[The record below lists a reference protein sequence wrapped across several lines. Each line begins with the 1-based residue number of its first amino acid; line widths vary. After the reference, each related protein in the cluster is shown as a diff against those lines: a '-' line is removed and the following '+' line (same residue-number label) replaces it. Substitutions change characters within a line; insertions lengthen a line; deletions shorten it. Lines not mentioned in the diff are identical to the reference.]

1 MMWSTLMQWYYADQG
16 RQIGP
21 VEETGL
27 DDLVRAGLVR
37 DDTLVWHDGMGA
49 WQAHGIVRGRR
60 PAPAMPVLAPVG
72 AGAARYCGECG
83 LPFNANELV
92 TIGMAP
98 ICATCKP
105 IFLQRIREGGQ
116 ALGTLHY
123 GGFWIRLVAYMV
135 DGALLGVAGFLIG
148 LPLRLLVFKGAD
160 LNPAALTPAALG
172 ITAVEGLLNIAMAC
186 AYEVYFISTRG
197 ATIGKQA
204 LGLKVV
210 RIDGSAIPLGLAFG
224 RYFAKW
230 INVFTLYIGYIMAG
244 FDEQKRALHDRI
256 CDTRVIYS
264 K

>member
-1 MMWSTLMQWYYADQG
+1 MQWYYADQG

-37 DDTLVWHDGMGA
+37 DDTLVWHDGMGT

-60 PAPAMPVLAPVG
+60 AAEGMPGLGFPG
-72 AGAARYCGECG
+72 ETRYCGECG
-83 LPFNANELV
+83 RPFSANELV
-92 TIGMAP
+92 TIGTAP
-98 ICATCKP
+98 ICAGCKP

-116 ALGTLHY
+116 ALFTMRY
-123 GGFWIRLVAYMV
+123 GGFWIRFAAVMI
-135 DGALLGVAGFLIG
+135 DGTLLGVVNFLVELPLMILVMPKVGLTPGALSPALIG
-148 LPLRLLVFKGAD
+148 L
-160 LNPAALTPAALG
+160 
-172 ITAVEGLLNIAMAC
+172 TAVQTLLNLAIAC

-210 RIDGSAIPLGLAFG
+210 RADGTGIPLSLAFG

-230 INVFTLYIGYIMAG
+230 INTFTLAIGYIMAG

-256 CDTRVIYS
+256 CETRVIYS

>member
-1 MMWSTLMQWYYADQG
+1 MSMQWYYADQG

-21 VEETGL
+21 LEETGL

-60 PAPAMPVLAPVG
+60 QIEGIPALALSG
-72 AGAARYCGECG
+72 GIRYCGECG
-83 LPFNANELV
+83 RPFDANELV
-92 TIGMAP
+92 AIGMAP

-105 IFLQRIREGGQ
+105 IFLQRIREGGR
-116 ALGTLHY
+116 ALGTMLY
-123 GGFWIRLVAYMV
+123 GGFWIRFVAVMV

-148 LPLRLLVFKGAD
+148 IPLRLLFMPRVAAAV
-160 LNPAALTPAALG
+160 PSAALTPAVLG
-172 ITAVEGLLNIAMAC
+172 LTAVEALLGLVIAC
-186 AYEVYFISTRG
+186 TYEVYFISTRG
-197 ATIGKQA
+197 ATVGKQA

-210 RIDGSAIPLGLAFG
+210 RADGSAIPLGLAFG

-230 INVFTLYIGYIMAG
+230 INAFTLYIGYIMAG

-256 CDTRVIYS
+256 CETRVIYS

>member
-1 MMWSTLMQWYYADQG
+1 MQWYYADQG

-21 VEETGL
+21 LEETGL

-37 DDTLVWHDGMGA
+37 DDTLVWHEGMGT
-49 WQAHGIVRGRR
+49 WQAHEIVRGRR
-60 PAPAMPVLAPVG
+60 PTETMPVLAPTG
-72 AGAARYCGECG
+72 ATRYCGECG
-83 LPFNANELV
+83 LPFSANELV
-92 TIGMAP
+92 TIGLAP
-98 ICATCKP
+98 ICASCKP
-105 IFLQRIREGGQ
+105 IFLQRVREGGQ

-123 GGFWIRLVAYMV
+123 GGFWIRFVAYIV
-135 DGALLGVAGFLIG
+135 DGALLGVASFLIEI
-148 LPLRLLVFKGAD
+148 PVRLLFVKPGVD
-160 LNPAALTPAALG
+160 INPAALSPALMG
-172 ITAVEGLLNIAMAC
+172 LTAVEGLLSIAMAC

-210 RIDGSAIPLGLAFG
+210 RADGSAVPTGLAFG

-230 INVFTLYIGYIMAG
+230 INIFTLYIGYIMAG

-256 CDTRVIYS
+256 CETRVIYS

>member
-1 MMWSTLMQWYYADQG
+1 MQWYYADQG

-21 VEETGL
+21 VEEACL

-49 WQAHGIVRGRR
+49 WQTHGIVRGRR
-60 PAPAMPVLAPVG
+60 PAEAMPVLALP
-72 AGAARYCGECG
+72 GAARYCGECG
-83 LPFNANELV
+83 RAFSANELV

-116 ALGTLHY
+116 ALGTMVY
-123 GGFWIRLVAYMV
+123 GGFWIRFVAYMV
-135 DGALLGVAGFLIG
+135 DGALLGVAGFLLIQ
-148 LPLRLLVFKGAD
+148 LPLNALL
-160 LNPAALTPAALG
+160 PRAAGGNLGGNLATLTPTALG
-172 ITAVEGLLNIAMAC
+172 LTALEALLGVVIAC
-186 AYEVYFISTRG
+186 AYEVYFISARG

-210 RIDGSAIPLGLAFG
+210 RTDGSGIPVGLAFG

-230 INVFTLYIGYIMAG
+230 INAFTLYIGYIMAG

-256 CDTRVIYS
+256 CETRVIYS

>member
-1 MMWSTLMQWYYADQG
+1 MQWYYADQG

-27 DDLVRAGLVR
+27 DDLVRAGLIR
-37 DDTLVWHDGMGA
+37 DDTLVWHEGMGN

-60 PAPAMPVLAPVG
+60 PPEAMPGLALSNG
-72 AGAARYCGECG
+72 TRYCGECG
-83 LPFNANELV
+83 HPFSANELV
-92 TIGMAP
+92 TIGTAP

-116 ALGTLHY
+116 ALFTMRFA
-123 GGFWIRLVAYMV
+123 GFWIRFVAFMIDSVLLGMVGFAMGLALRLIVPQGNLTPTTLTPLALGLVAV
-135 DGALLGVAGFLIG
+135 Q
-148 LPLRLLVFKGAD
+148 
-160 LNPAALTPAALG
+160 
-172 ITAVEGLLNIAMAC
+172 GLLNLAVAC
-186 AYEVYFISTRG
+186 AYEVYFISTRA

-210 RIDGSAIPLGLAFG
+210 RADGSAIPVSLAFG

-230 INVFTLYIGYIMAG
+230 INAFTLYIGYIIAG

-256 CDTRVIYS
+256 CETRVIYS

>member
-1 MMWSTLMQWYYADQG
+1 MQWYYADQG

-21 VEETGL
+21 LEETGL
-27 DDLVRAGLVR
+27 DDLVRAGLIR
-37 DDTLVWHDGMGA
+37 DDTLVWREGMGA

-60 PAPAMPVLAPVG
+60 PAEAMPVLALPDDL
-72 AGAARYCGECG
+72 RYCGECG
-83 LPFNANELV
+83 RPFRANELV

-98 ICATCKP
+98 ICAACKP

-116 ALGTLHY
+116 ALGMMHF
-123 GGFWIRLVAYMV
+123 GGFWIRFVAYMV
-135 DGALLGVAGFLIG
+135 DGALLGVAGFLLAI
-148 LPLRLLVFKGAD
+148 PLRLLFGQGGDVT
-160 LNPAALTPAALG
+160 PATLTPTMLG
-172 ITAVEGLLNIAMAC
+172 LTAVEGLLGIAMAC

-210 RIDGSAIPLGLAFG
+210 RADGSGIPVGLAFG

-230 INVFTLYIGYIMAG
+230 INAFTLYIGYIMAG

-256 CDTRVIYS
+256 CETRVIFS